1 MQAWEEFLKLQ
12 EKELG
17 LETVK
22 IWLTPLKVVN
32 FDACNLFLEAE
43 NAFQVHWFEE
53 YMRKK
58 VLRLLRNNNKKP
70 IKVHLSVANGAKD
83 AQKKKTKP
91 KAAPAPPPPK
101 LYIPYESLDPSCT
114 FENYMPSEGNA
125 LTYRLLAAISAFNV
139 EKNVFDKAVKVDIPG
154 SNPLYIYGVTGSGKT
169 HLLQAVT
176 QGLRQQGLKAV
187 YVRAETFTD
196 HVVSAIRAS
205 EMSAF
210 RQSYRNV
217 DALII
222 DDVHVFSRKSAT
234 QEELFHTFN
243 TLHGDSKQ
251 IILSAN
257 VSPSELQLIEPR
269 LVSRFEWG
277 IVLPL
282 QMHTKEDLKK
292 ILNKKAE
299 AFHYDLHPKVTL
311 FLLETFTSNSKAL
324 IRALEALMLR
334 THSLPN
340 VTVQTVKQHLGDLIA
355 EEEKNKITPEKI
367 LTTVSSYF
375 GIKKEDIVGKTQ
387 TREFVLPRQIA
398 MHLCR
403 TQLQLPFMKIGDLFG
418 KDHSTV
424 MSSVKSIQSSIEE
437 DDSEVAGPWQQIHK
451 KLRS

>member
-1 MQAWEEFLKLQ
+1 MQAWEEFLKIQ
-12 EKELG
+12 EIELG
-17 LETVK
+17 RETVK
-22 IWLTPLKVVN
+22 TWLAPLKIVN
-32 FDACNLFLEAE
+32 FDACNLFLEAKD
-43 NAFQVHWFEE
+43 AFQIQWFEE

-58 VLRLLRNNNKKP
+58 VTHSLRNNNKKP
-70 IKVHLSVANGAKD
+70 IKVHLALENEKTAT
-83 AQKKKTKP
+83 QRRKTKP
-91 KAAPAPPPPK
+91 KAAPTLSPK
-101 LYIPYESLDPSCT
+101 LQIPQENLDPNCT
-114 FENYMPSEGNA
+114 FENYIPSEGNKF
-125 LTYRLLAAISAFNV
+125 TYRLLATMSAFNT
-139 EKNVFDKAVKVDIPG
+139 EQNIFDTTAKTEIPG
-154 SNPLYIYGVTGSGKT
+154 ANPLYIYGVTGSGKT

-176 QGLRQQGLKAV
+176 QGLRRQGLKAV

-196 HVVSAIRAS
+196 HVVMAIRSS

-210 RQSYRNV
+210 RDAYRNV

-222 DDVHVFSRKSAT
+222 DDVQVFSRKSAT

-243 TLHGDSKQ
+243 TLHGDGKL

-257 VSPSELQLIEPR
+257 VSPAELQLIEPR

-282 QMHTKEDLKK
+282 EMHTQEDLKK
-292 ILNKKAE
+292 ILSKKAE

-311 FLLETFTSNSKAL
+311 FLLETFTSSSKAL
-324 IRALEALMLR
+324 VRALEALMLR
-334 THSLPN
+334 THSMPS
-340 VTVQTVKQHLGDLIA
+340 VTVQTVKQHLSDLIA
-355 EEEKNKITPEKI
+355 EEEKNKVTPEKI
-367 LTTVSSYF
+367 LSTVSSHF
-375 GIKKEDIVGKTQ
+375 GIKNEDITGKAQ

-424 MSSVKSIQSSIEE
+424 MSSVKSIQAGIDD
-437 DDSEVAGPWQQIHK
+437 DDSEVAGPWLQIHK